1 MTAVW
6 YCVRA
11 ELRERLWARLTV
23 VALIAITGG
32 VVLTTA
38 AGARRTSTAFS
49 RLVRASNAA
58 EVMAKAEEAYA
69 SAREWSQDRIE
80 VAVAD

>member
-1 MTAVW
+1 MPEVTA
-6 YCVRA
+6 
-11 ELRERLWARLTV
+11 
-23 VALIAITGG
+23 
-32 VVLTTA
+32 TTA
-38 AGARRTSTAFS
+38 CVLNFTMSASFAR
-49 RLVRASNAA
+49 AA